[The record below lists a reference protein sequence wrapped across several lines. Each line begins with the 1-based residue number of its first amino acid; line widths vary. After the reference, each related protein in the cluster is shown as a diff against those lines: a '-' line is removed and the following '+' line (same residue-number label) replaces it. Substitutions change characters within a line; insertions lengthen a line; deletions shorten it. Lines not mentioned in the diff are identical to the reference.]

1 MKWKARI
8 LRSIPQVRFN
18 HVWSILFVTNA
29 FLRTQTAEA
38 APYMLDKNTP
48 RRNVLSV
55 LTFCA
60 SSFSFFPVRRVV
72 LFFFSIFISLQ
83 SRRLQIEKR
92 YLYRV
97 RSRTLYFL
105 CITVVCNRNRF
116 IRIGKE
122 NTLELINVEILLS
135 IFF

>member
-1 MKWKARI
+1 MKWKAWI

-18 HVWSILFVTNA
+18 HVWSILFVTDA
-29 FLRTQTAEA
+29 FLRTQTAEV

-72 LFFFSIFISLQ
+72 LFFSIFISLQ

-92 YLYRV
+92 YRYRA

-105 CITVVCNRNRF
+105 CVSVVCNRNRF
-116 IRIGKE
+116 IRTGKE
-122 NTLELINVEILLS
+122 NALELINVEVLLS
-135 IFF
+135 VFI